1 MNSMPRAWVF
11 LLLMATRVLPGDC
24 GVWFTRPPAE
34 RDIGGTVR
42 YRIGGQPLNGVK
54 VIAELT
60 DRSGRPECL
69 WRSGVTDMDGN
80 FRIRV
85 PANGKF
91 YRVGV
96 NLTQSPT
103 PEYPFPPTF
112 YPGVPDHEWATL
124 VEVPNEAPPQDL
136 NILVEGPLRRRS
148 ITIMVTWPDGSPVP
162 NQWIRS
168 SNTGGSP
175 TGAKLPTDQVG
186 LATFEGVENT
196 EYVFQTQF
204 MGGDDLKKV
213 VHAEPVT
220 VPAGQGP
227 ARVHLVLSTAGY
239 YMDHHR

>member
-11 LLLMATRVLPGDC
+11 LLLVATRVLPGDC
-24 GVWFTRPPAE
+24 GVWFPRPPAE

-42 YRIGGQPLNGVK
+42 YRIDGQPLNGIK

-60 DRSGRPECL
+60 DSSGRPECL
-69 WRSGVTDMDGN
+69 WRSGVTDIDGH
-80 FRIRV
+80 FGIRV
-85 PANGKF
+85 PADGKR

-96 NLTQSPT
+96 NLIQAPT
-103 PEYPFPPTF
+103 PQYPFPPTF
-112 YPGVPDHEWATL
+112 YPGVPDRKSAVL
-124 VEVPNEAPPQDL
+124 IEVPNETPPEDL

-148 ITIMVTWPDGSPVP
+148 ITILVTWPDGSPVP
-162 NQWIRS
+162 NQWVRS
-168 SNTGGSP
+168 SNTEGSP
-175 TGAKLPTDQVG
+175 TGAKLSTDQMG
-186 LATFEGVENT
+186 LALFEGVENT

-204 MGGDDLKKV
+204 MGGNDLKKV

-220 VPAGQGP
+220 VPAGEGA

>member
-1 MNSMPRAWVF
+1 MDSMPRAWVF
-11 LLLMATRVLPGDC
+11 LLLVATRVLPGDC
-24 GVWFTRPPAE
+24 GVGFTRPPAE

-42 YRIGGQPLNGVK
+42 YRVDGHPLNGIK
-54 VIAELT
+54 VTAELT
-60 DRSGRPECL
+60 DRLGRPECL
-69 WRSGVTDMDGN
+69 WRSGVTDRDGH

-85 PANGKF
+85 PADGMH

-96 NLTQSPT
+96 NLTQAPM

-112 YPGVPDHEWATL
+112 YPGAPDRESATL
-124 VEVPNEAPPQDL
+124 IKVPNETPPEDL
-136 NILVEGPLRRRS
+136 NILVPGPLRTRS
-148 ITIMVTWPDGSPVP
+148 ITILVTWPDGTPAADQYV
-162 NQWIRS
+162 RS
-168 SNTGGSP
+168 SSTEGST

-204 MGGDDLKKV
+204 MGGNDLKKV

-220 VPAGQGP
+220 VPAGQDP